1 MLFLPLENKTH
12 IFVQS
17 NQLLDIW
24 EAGQERRLAD
34 QKKKTHGW
42 YDVNILLSLLLNKT
56 FDNGLTLSV
65 DFIYRIMD

>member
-24 EAGQERRLAD
+24 EAGQERSE
-34 QKKKTHGW
+34 KKK
-42 YDVNILLSLLLNKT
+42 
-56 FDNGLTLSV
+56 LTGGMMLIS
-65 DFIYRIMD
+65 YCLYY